1 MKTKFLNIFI
11 CTLLICLTSCEDVR
25 FTAVT
30 KEVFS
35 GYVQKGPYIN
45 GSSVAISELDDSLNQ
60 TGRVYSTTITG
71 NSGSFEQKQIEL
83 VSNYVQLKAD
93 GYYFN
98 EVSGETS
105 SGQLSLYALADI
117 SQVNSANVNVLTH
130 LEKSR
135 VEYLVQQKGLTFQA
149 AKKQAQTEVLA
160 IFSLAL
166 PTDSTS
172 ESLNLSASGDNNAIL
187 FAVSCIL
194 QGSSTTAEM
203 SELMANIISDIKT
216 DGTLDNA
223 ALGSMLLDN
232 ARLIDLAKV
241 RSNMEERYVELGI
254 AEYYIPD
261 FEKQM
266 QNFLTK
272 STYTPVKQITYP
284 VSGVHGLNILTDTVH
299 VCKPSTPYSMKADL
313 PKGMSL
319 RIVIKGGSGHW
330 SYAIAPA
337 PVNWTVGVY
346 NSTTQSQQFD
356 VTESNKLNDIYVQFS
371 RVTDP
376 ITIEYYEN
384 NAIVPTKTKVITI
397 EGTISNNSDVIVYPV
412 DGIFVNWSNILNDSL
427 KVTRGGK
434 IYATAAFVPY
444 QKSLKVILKGSAGSW
459 ILNPQ
464 SQTVYGWQ
472 ISAYNSETQS
482 QEITTSSVKSDV
494 GITFPESKKVT
505 VEIYENN
512 ATQPTRVRYLN
523 E

>member
-1 MKTKFLNIFI
+1 MKAKFLTII
-11 CTLLICLTSCEDVR
+11 CVLLLSLSSCDEVKV
-25 FTAVT
+25 TAVT
-30 KEVFS
+30 KEVFN

-45 GSSVAISELDDSLNQ
+45 GSSVVISELDGSLNQ
-60 TGRVYSTTITG
+60 TGRVYSTVITG
-71 NSGSFEQKQIEL
+71 NSGAFEQKQIEL
-83 VSNYVQLKAD
+83 ISNYVQLKAD

-105 SGQLSLYALADI
+105 SGQLALYAIADV

-135 VEYLVQQKGLTFQA
+135 VEYLVEHKGLSFQES
-149 AKKQAQTEVLA
+149 KKQAQREVLA
-160 IFSLAL
+160 IFSLELA
-166 PTDSTS
+166 TDSTS
-172 ESLNLSASGDNNAIL
+172 ESLNLSENGDDNAIL
-187 FAVSCIL
+187 LALSCIL
-194 QGSSTTAEM
+194 QGTSTTAEM

-223 ALGSMLLDN
+223 ALGSMLFDN

-241 RSNMEERYVELGI
+241 RSNMEDRYI
-254 AEYYIPD
+254 AQGVTDFNIPD
-261 FEKQM
+261 FEKQV
-266 QNFLTK
+266 QNFLSK
-272 STYTPVKQITYP
+272 STYTSVKQITYP

-299 VCKPSTPYSMKADL
+299 VCKPSMPYSMKADL
-313 PKGMSL
+313 PKGTSL
-319 RIVIKGGSGHW
+319 KIVIKGGRGHW

-346 NSTTQSQQFD
+346 NTTTQSQQFE

-444 QKSLKVILKGSAGSW
+444 QKSLKVILKGDAGSW
-459 ILNPQ
+459 ILNPDK
-464 SQTVYGWQ
+464 QTVFGWQ
-472 ISAYNSETQS
+472 ISEYNTQTKS
-482 QEITTSSVKSDV
+482 QEMTTSSVKSDV
-494 GITFPESKKVT
+494 GINFPESKKIT
-505 VEIYENN
+505 IEIYENN